1 MNNYN
6 YPPNFYFDGNNLR
19 NYQNNYQNDNLFNP
33 YEGLIRGNLFKN
45 IYDPYKNEKP
55 YAIKPMNNQ
64 AKMLTDIDSLE
75 FALIDL
81 NLYLDIYPDDKA
93 AIELFNK
100 FAEKYNNKLITG
112 DIIQVLKDKSRKD
125 KKQSEPTYTY
135 KTNILNRLEAND
147 EQIQKQE
154 NTNW

>member
-1 MNNYN
+1 MYNYN

-75 FALIDL
+75 FAIIDL
-81 NLYLDIYPDDKA
+81 NLYLDVYPDDKY

-100 FAEKYNNKLITG
+100 YRSEQNELLHNYQNEYGPILLNSDALNNMPWMWNNK
-112 DIIQVLKDKSRKD
+112 
-125 KKQSEPTYTY
+125 PWPW
-135 KTNILNRLEAND
+135 
-147 EQIQKQE
+147 E
-154 NTNW
+154 N

>member
-1 MNNYN
+1 MYNYN

-19 NYQNNYQNDNLFNP
+19 NYQNNNYQNDNLFNP

-55 YAIKPMNNQ
+55 YTIKPMNDQ

-81 NLYLDIYPDDKA
+81 NLYLDVYPDDKN

-100 FAEKYNNKLITG
+100 YRNEHNQL
-112 DIIQVLKDKSRKD
+112 L
-125 KKQSEPTYTY
+125 YTY
-135 KTNILNRLEAND
+135 QNEYGPILLNSDSLNNMPWMWDNRPWPW
-147 EQIQKQE
+147 E
-154 NTNW
+154 N

>member
-1 MNNYN
+1 MYNYN

-19 NYQNNYQNDNLFNP
+19 NYQNNNYQNDNLFNP

-55 YAIKPMNNQ
+55 YTIKPMNDQ

-81 NLYLDIYPDDKA
+81 NLYLDVYPDDKN

-100 FAEKYNNKLITG
+100 YRNEHNQL
-112 DIIQVLKDKSRKD
+112 L
-125 KKQSEPTYTY
+125 YTY
-135 KTNILNRLEAND
+135 QNESGPILLNSDSLNNMPWMWDNRPWPW
-147 EQIQKQE
+147 E
-154 NTNW
+154 N

>member
-1 MNNYN
+1 MYNYN

-19 NYQNNYQNDNLFNP
+19 NYQNNNYQNDNLFNP

-45 IYDPYKNEKP
+45 IYDPYKNQKP
-55 YAIKPMNNQ
+55 YTIKPMNDQ

-81 NLYLDIYPDDKA
+81 NLYLDIYPDDKN

-100 FAEKYNNKLITG
+100 YRNEQNELLNDYQNKYGPILLNSDALNNMPWMW
-112 DIIQVLKDKSRKD
+112 DNN
-125 KKQSEPTYTY
+125 PWPW
-135 KTNILNRLEAND
+135 
-147 EQIQKQE
+147 E
-154 NTNW
+154 N

>member
-1 MNNYN
+1 MYNYN
-6 YPPNFYFDGNNLR
+6 YPPNFYFDGDNLR
-19 NYQNNYQNDNLFNP
+19 NYQKNNYYQNDNLFNP

-45 IYDPYKNEKP
+45 IYDPYKNQKP

-81 NLYLDIYPDDKA
+81 ILYLDVYPDDKN

-100 FAEKYNNKLITG
+100 YRNEQNELLHTYQNEFGPILLNSDSLNNMPWMWDNK
-112 DIIQVLKDKSRKD
+112 
-125 KKQSEPTYTY
+125 PWPW
-135 KTNILNRLEAND
+135 
-147 EQIQKQE
+147 E
-154 NTNW
+154 N

>member
-1 MNNYN
+1 MYNYN

-19 NYQNNYQNDNLFNP
+19 NYKKNNYYQNDNLFNP

-45 IYDPYKNEKP
+45 IYDPYKNQKP

-81 NLYLDIYPDDKA
+81 NLYLDVYPDDKN

-100 FAEKYNNKLITG
+100 YRNEQNELLHTYQNEFGPILLNSDSLNNMPWMWDNK
-112 DIIQVLKDKSRKD
+112 
-125 KKQSEPTYTY
+125 PWPW
-135 KTNILNRLEAND
+135 
-147 EQIQKQE
+147 E
-154 NTNW
+154 N